1 MELFWTIDALDDRDR
16 IYSYVES
23 DSPRAALTLDALFE
37 KGAALLVR
45 YPHIGRPGRVRNTF
59 ELVVHANYLLV
70 YDLAS
75 DQVRILRVVH
85 TATRWPR

>member
-16 IYSYVES
+16 IYSYVEN
-23 DSPRAALTLDALFE
+23 DSPRAALSLDEQFE
-37 KGAALLVR
+37 KGAALLSR
-45 YPHIGRPGRVRNTF
+45 YPHIGRPGRVPDTF

-70 YDLAS
+70 YDLVS

-85 TATRWPR
+85 TATRWPG